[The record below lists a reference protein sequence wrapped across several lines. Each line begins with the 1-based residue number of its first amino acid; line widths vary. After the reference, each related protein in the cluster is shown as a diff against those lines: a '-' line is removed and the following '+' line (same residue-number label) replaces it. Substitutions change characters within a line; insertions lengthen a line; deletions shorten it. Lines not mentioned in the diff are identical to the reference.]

1 MCSSKYY
8 IKHINDPYLNR
19 LLSPESNLFRPQL
32 PWIKFSFGTLFLILL
47 IFALVSISRYY
58 SMHCNSPMADVQIF
72 IFWTTLIFCS
82 SVKYYLIFSVLCYQR
97 YAKSSTRLKCCCY
110 PSCSQYALIA
120 LKKYGCII
128 GSFLSLK
135 HCIKCKPPGIH
146 EFP

>member
-1 MCSSKYY
+1 MHSNKYY

-32 PWIKFSFGTLFLILL
+32 PWLKFLFGTLFLILL
-47 IFALVSISRYY
+47 VMGLVAVTKHY
-58 SMHCNSPMADVQIF
+58 STSCNTPIADMTIF
-72 IFWTTLIFCS
+72 IFWATLIICS
-82 SVKYYLIFSVLCYQR
+82 SVKYYLIFFILCYQR

-120 LKKYGCII
+120 LRKYGCII
-128 GSFLSLK
+128 GSYLAVK
-135 HCIKCKPPGIH
+135 HCIMCKPPGIH